1 MKKDNSYKIYSLE
14 SQLEVLLKMEIY
26 VIKERFKIESLIAK
40 LKT

>member
-1 MKKDNSYKIYSLE
+1 
-14 SQLEVLLKMEIY
+14 VLLKMEIY